1 MMSLVPSL
9 RYCQVLQE
17 EGIVLSGHGCKEL
30 GQTRLYLVCTDEGG
44 PADEDG
50 RDHIPVFLRNT
61 IEKIQAVTQGS
72 AGEVFKAVP
81 VDING
86 NTGGNQLIKIGG
98 NLAALATGF
107 REEDGDRDRSSRGI
121 VRDSGGLR
129 GTAWKKEDEA
139 EHCNKYNTDLSHP
152 VKPSGSPKW
161 YPQTG
166 PPTGTEPSIAC
177 P

>member
-98 NLAALATGF
+98 NLAALATSVRGKEKDGNAF
-107 REEDGDRDRSSRGI
+107 RGGNKWLRFLRSTTRKQ
-121 VRDSGGLR
+121 DQK
-129 GTAWKKEDEA
+129 T
-139 EHCNKYNTDLSHP
+139 EHYHKACSDMSLHDIS
-152 VKPSGSPKW
+152 
-161 YPQTG
+161 QTV
-166 PPTGTEPSIAC
+166 
-177 P
+177 